1 MENYAY
7 SSYPESGDSSPRS
20 REVESDNGSTHHP
33 AASSWAA
40 SDDVPPAAAAAVV
53 GRVKLM
59 ISYGGRIQPRPHDN
73 QLSYLNGETKIL
85 SVDRSMR
92 FLDFHSKLASIANV
106 DEVCIKY
113 QLPGEDL
120 DALISVT
127 NDEDLEH
134 MILEFDRLH
143 LHRSSNSSRS
153 TPRLRVFLFPIN
165 PPPPSPAL
173 LEPKQERHWFLD
185 ALNSIP
191 PLPPPVPVSAPA
203 SNGHASPD
211 YLFGLDNGFVPP
223 PAVKVKDPTPPDQPI
238 ARDSAAATVEIPVK
252 EDRQIG
258 SDPSPV
264 ASPPEIQRQIQE
276 LEKLQVADNQPQ
288 SLPQAQT
295 PTQSLTQPPSQPQAV
310 PPAMP
315 RTGSE
320 ETLARA
326 FVPKPQE
333 KPPVPAPVQSVQQMS
348 PQAPPATA
356 VPQPTVT
363 APTGYI
369 PRFQSIAGGDHHPVY
384 VISHAPHGYYAA
396 APPGTTSFVYAM
408 APPAPNHSANGGAAG
423 GGGDMNAGYGAG
435 HVPAGYDNAG
445 RAVYYT
451 SVVPTAYHH
460 QAVTSVALTST
471 EAPKPVKPSQV
482 S

>member
-1 MENYAY
+1 MESYAY
-7 SSYPESGDSSPRS
+7 SSYPDSGDSSPRS
-20 REVESDNGSTHHP
+20 REIDSENGSHHHP
-33 AASSWAA
+33 V
-40 SDDVPPAAAAAVV
+40 SDEVPPPSAAVS

-92 FLDFHSKLASIANV
+92 FIDLHSKLASV
-106 DEVCIKY
+106 SGSDEVCIKY

-134 MILEFDRLH
+134 MVLEFDRLQ

-173 LEPKQERHWFLD
+173 LEPKQERHWFVD

-191 PLPPPVPVSAPA
+191 PLPPPVTVSAPPA
-203 SNGHASPD
+203 SNGQTSPD

-223 PAVKVKDPTPPDQPI
+223 PAVKVKDPAPPEHPVP
-238 ARDSAAATVEIPVK
+238 RESATVEVPMK

-258 SDPSPV
+258 SDPSPGG
-264 ASPPEIQRQIQE
+264 SPPEIQRQIQE
-276 LEKLQVADNQPQ
+276 LEKLQITDNQPQ
-288 SLPQAQT
+288 PQPQ
-295 PTQSLTQPPSQPQAV
+295 PQVQSLTQHQAV
-310 PPAMP
+310 ATTMP
-315 RTGSE
+315 RNGSD
-320 ETLARA
+320 ETLSRA
-326 FVPKPQE
+326 FLPKTHE
-333 KPPVPAPVQSVQQMS
+333 KLPVLPPVQSIQQPS

-356 VPQPTVT
+356 VPQPTMT
-363 APTGYI
+363 APSGYI
-369 PRFQSIAGGDHHPVY
+369 PRFQSIAGGDHQQPVY
-384 VISHAPHGYYAA
+384 VISHAPHGYFTA
-396 APPGTTSFVYAM
+396 APPGTASFMYAM
-408 APPAPNHSANGGAAG
+408 APPAPNHSAG
-423 GGGDMNAGYGAG
+423 GGGDMPAGYGGGPVA
-435 HVPAGYDNAG
+435 AGYDNAG

-451 SVVPTAYHH
+451 SVMPTAYHH
-460 QAVTSVALTST
+460 QAVTSMALSNT